1 MDDKNISLSQQ
12 EYINLMAHK
21 ITHDVVAETRVDID
35 RLGANVDKRFGEFD
49 KKFNEF
55 KTDVDK
61 RFGEFDKKINEFK
74 TDVDKKFGEF
84 DKKINEFK
92 TDVDRRFIEVDK
104 RFDRLTSLLYWI
116 VGIGITSIA
125 LPIVMPLI
133 KNNLNL

>member
-21 ITHDVVAETRVDID
+21 ITHYVVAETRVDID

-74 TDVDKKFGEF
+74 TDVDRRFNDV
-84 DKKINEFK
+84 DKK
-92 TDVDRRFIEVDK
+92 FIEVDK

>member
-35 RLGANVDKRFGEFD
+35 RLRA
-49 KKFNEF
+49 
-55 KTDVDK
+55 DVDK
-61 RFGEFDKKINEFK
+61 RFN
-74 TDVDKKFGEF
+74 DVDKKFGEF

-92 TDVDRRFIEVDK
+92 IDVDRRFIEVDK

-133 KNNLNL
+133 KNNFNL